1 MASHSSK
8 TAEQFGKT
16 ANAYLSSAVHRQGPD
31 LIVVTA
37 MFGNAAAG
45 ATVLDLGCGAGHLS
59 FTIAPHVKQVV
70 AYDLSSE
77 MLKVVEDEAARR
89 HLRNIT
95 TTQGHVQELPFPDA
109 SFDWICTRYS
119 AHHWLEIDRAIA
131 ETRRVLTPGGTL
143 IVIDTYAPAI
153 PLLDTHMQAF
163 ELLRDGSH
171 VRNYTFAEWS
181 ALLGA
186 QGFQI
191 EAQRFW
197 KIALDFK
204 AWVERM
210 QTPPLHVEA
219 LRSLMK
225 MAPQEVRRYF
235 EIAEDGSF
243 QGDSLFIEAKRVG
256 VDRSSA
262 ITEG

>member
-1 MASHSSK
+1 VAKEEKTMASHSSK
-8 TAEQFGKT
+8 IAERFGKT

-31 LIVVTA
+31 LIAVTA
-37 MFGNAAAG
+37 LFGTAAAD
-45 ATVLDLGCGAGHLS
+45 ASVLDLGCGAGHLS
-59 FTIAPHVKQVV
+59 FTIAPHVKEVV

-77 MLKVVEDEAARR
+77 MLKVVEDEATRR
-89 HLRNIT
+89 NLKNIT
-95 TTQGHVQELPFPDA
+95 TKQGHVQELPFPGA
-109 SFDWICTRYS
+109 SFDWVCTRYS

-131 ETRRVLTPGGTL
+131 EIRRVLTPCGKL

-153 PLLDTHMQAF
+153 PLLDTHMQTL

-181 ALLGA
+181 ALLAA

-191 EAQRFW
+191 EAHKFW

-204 AWVERM
+204 TWVERM
-210 QTPPLHVEA
+210 QTPPLHVDA

-225 MAPQEVRRYF
+225 NAPQEVRSYF
-235 EIAEDGSF
+235 KIAEDGSF
-243 QGDSLFIEAKRVG
+243 QGDSLFIEARLG
-256 VDRSSA
+256 A
-262 ITEG
+262 Q